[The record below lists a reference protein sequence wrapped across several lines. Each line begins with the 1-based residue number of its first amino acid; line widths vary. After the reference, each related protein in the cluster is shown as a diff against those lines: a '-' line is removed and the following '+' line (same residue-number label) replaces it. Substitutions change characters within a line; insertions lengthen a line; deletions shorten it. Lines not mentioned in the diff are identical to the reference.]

1 MAYSTVLSPCQICI
15 SAIEHKNHFSVG
27 ERFGGISNTRQG
39 ASCSIDGRIDVFF
52 GRGKEPCG
60 GGRDL
65 WGAPTSREQGG
76 AGGGVQ
82 YGDLNCIDSSH
93 MVAPCFWLLLE
104 FMDYASNNVLS
115 TTLTS
120 MSHEVTGNDP
130 LSSRTLEQR
139 VQLKPTRRTESN
151 KVMVEVA
158 SKVLKGGRVGDSCF
172 RASES
177 RK

>member
-1 MAYSTVLSPCQICI
+1 MSFLGKG
-15 SAIEHKNHFSVG
+15 KNHVV
-27 ERFGGISNTRQG
+27 EAAIFGVHQPPGNK
-39 ASCSIDGRIDVFF
+39 AGRV
-52 GRGKEPCG
+52 
-60 GGRDL
+60 
-65 WGAPTSREQGG
+65 
-76 AGGGVQ
+76 VV

-93 MVAPCFWLLLE
+93 MVAPCSWLLLE

-115 TTLTS
+115 TMLKS
-120 MSHEVTGNDP
+120 MTHEVTGNDP